1 MGRGV
6 SAAGI
11 SFADDKLHV
20 GGGNGPAAEAAGKS
34 AGRKEP
40 GTGEKKALPP
50 DDRRRSQCGEIFS
63 DQPSDWK
70 KKHPDLGKQ
79 WLSLPG
85 NMQLLVTP
93 GILWPKFEDPE
104 VGLNLA
110 FCGSIKDEILDVA
123 SLALELIS
131 LLQRD
136 YPELLAQ
143 RYKLEELSQTPLETM
158 EAAARK
164 RGCILPGKK
173 IDYERIARVVLDEFR
188 SGKIGKI
195 TLEKVK

>member
-63 DQPSDWK
+63 DQSSDWQ
-70 KKHPDLGKQ
+70 KKHPDWRPAGSDKGKAVAQ
-79 WLSLPG
+79 PSRQHAAFGYPG
-85 NMQLLVTP
+85 
-93 GILWPKFEDPE
+93 DP
-104 VGLNLA
+104 
-110 FCGSIKDEILDVA
+110 VA
-123 SLALELIS
+123 
-131 LLQRD
+131 
-136 YPELLAQ
+136 
-143 RYKLEELSQTPLETM
+143 
-158 EAAARK
+158 
-164 RGCILPGKK
+164 
-173 IDYERIARVVLDEFR
+173 
-188 SGKIGKI
+188 
-195 TLEKVK
+195 